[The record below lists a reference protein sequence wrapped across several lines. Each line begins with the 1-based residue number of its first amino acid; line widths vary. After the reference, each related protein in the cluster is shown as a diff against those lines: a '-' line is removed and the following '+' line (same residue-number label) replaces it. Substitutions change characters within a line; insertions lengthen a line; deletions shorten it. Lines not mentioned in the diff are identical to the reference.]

1 MTTLAAAETADTYG
15 WDTVFVVHIADANAA
30 IVRAGTSPPGFQGTD
45 APDGY
50 SVAGAFGPWAIAPG
64 GSGDLIRLAIPIHDV
79 VITEPGGATEPAAG
93 TALVDVRLHFLDEDE
108 DVSTRKLKVLS
119 TPSEDQEKL
128 ASVVSI
134 EYTGTAPGFL
144 GDAALQ
150 ALLEQWLDANL
161 ADFEHV
167 FATVDIDRTADTGAF
182 QWMQPTHVSYA
193 YSDFGASDG
202 ALAVLCMTES
212 RTADGLVQQV
222 SGTAIP
228 EGQRSGF
235 LVSRERLLANLL
247 LPSMPHVFPGSK
259 VSDYTLSPTGQAIVL
274 ASTDVAFTVTTPAD
288 GDTPAKTH
296 QASVTSLQ
304 LTIEAAEMHL
314 DVTTVT
320 ELSPGVRAYCQTQSF
335 LGVRLVDKPDGTQT
349 LGFSDSRPAITNH
362 WTEADQGIE
371 ITEEI
376 LGIAAL
382 LLAVVATVVTGGA
395 AIGIAA
401 MIVGLV
407 VGVMSVT
414 VTSIEDAGKDDA
426 PAIGALVLDSTAAIV
441 WPDSKDF
448 TLTSACLSSS
458 LQMGGSLTGG

>member
-1 MTTLAAAETADTYG
+1 MNLLAAADSADSYG
-15 WDTVFVVHIADANAA
+15 WDTVFAVHIADANAA
-30 IVRAGTSPPGFQGTD
+30 IVRAGTSPPAFQGTD

-50 SVAGAFGPWAIAPG
+50 SVAGTFGPWAIAPG
-64 GSGDLIRLAIPIHDV
+64 GSGDLVRLAIPLHDV
-79 VITEPGGATEPAAG
+79 VIIEPGGAKEPAAG
-93 TALVDVRLHFLDEDE
+93 TALVDVRLLFLDEDE
-108 DVSTRKLKVLS
+108 DSRTVKLKVRS
-119 TPSEDQEKL
+119 ASSEDREKP

-134 EYTGTAPGFL
+134 EYSGAAPGFL

-161 ADFEHV
+161 ADFDHV
-167 FATVDIDRTADTGAF
+167 FATVDIDRTADTAAF
-182 QWMQPTHVSYA
+182 EWMQPTHVSYA

-202 ALAVLCMTES
+202 ALAVLCMTEN
-212 RTADGLVQQV
+212 RTAAELVQQV

-247 LPSMPHVFPGSK
+247 LPSMPNVFPGSK
-259 VSDYTLSPTGQAIVL
+259 VSDYTLSATGQSIVL
-274 ASTDVAFTVTTPAD
+274 ASTDVAFTATTPAR
-288 GDTPAKTH
+288 GDTPAQTH
-296 QASVTSLQ
+296 QASVINLQ
-304 LTIEAAEMHL
+304 LTIEAAEMQM
-314 DVTTVT
+314 DVTTAT

-335 LGVRLVDKPDGTQT
+335 LGVRLVVKPDGTQT
-349 LGFSDSRPAITNH
+349 LGFFDSRPAISNH

-382 LLAVVATVVTGGA
+382 LLTVVATVVTGGA

-401 MIVGLV
+401 LIVGLV

-414 VTSIEDAGKDDA
+414 ATSIEDAGKDNA
-426 PAIGALVLDSTAAIV
+426 PTIGAMVLDSTAAIV

-458 LQMGGSLTGG
+458 LQMSGSLAGG